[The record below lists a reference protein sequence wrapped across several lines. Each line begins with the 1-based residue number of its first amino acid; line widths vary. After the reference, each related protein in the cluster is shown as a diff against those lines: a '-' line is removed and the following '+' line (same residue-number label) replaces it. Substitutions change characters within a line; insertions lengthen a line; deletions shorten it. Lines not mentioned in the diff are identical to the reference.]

1 MNVVRP
7 GIDRPKDIFTMLA
20 HFANR
25 VFNHNSLNAIQCNH
39 WMS

>member
-20 HFANR
+20 HCTNR
-25 VFNHNSLNAIQCNH
+25 VFNDNSLNSTECDCC
-39 WMS
+39 MS